1 MRSRISPTGQTTAP
15 TGPGSGRTFTET
27 ARRAQIMAAA
37 IDTIA
42 ELGYGQASL
51 ARIAEAAGTSKGVII
66 YHFGGRDEL
75 IKALVAEL
83 VAKAGAYMRP
93 RIEAEQT
100 GAGMLRAYIESNL
113 TFMAEN
119 RNHVVATVEI
129 ALNARAADGSR
140 LYDSAYHD
148 MSVAAAQ
155 ELLAHFQGTGEFLA
169 SFDPLVM
176 ARAIRAAIDSVAPL
190 LARDPGLDAGHHARE
205 LAGLFLRAASP
216 EGNHPVA
223 RRPSLEE

>member
-1 MRSRISPTGQTTAP
+1 MRSKISPAGQRA
-15 TGPGSGRTFTET
+15 GATFTET

-42 ELGYGQASL
+42 ERGYGQASL

-66 YHFGGRDEL
+66 YHFGGKDEL
-75 IKALVAEL
+75 IRELAAEL
-83 VAKAGAYMRP
+83 VARGAAYMRP

-100 GAGMLRAYIESNL
+100 GMGMLRAYIESNL
-113 TFMAEN
+113 AFMAEN

-140 LYDSAYHD
+140 LFSAAFQD
-148 MSVAAAQ
+148 RSVASAR
-155 ELLAHFQGTGEFLA
+155 ELLVHFQRTGEFRA

-176 ARAIRAAIDSVAPL
+176 ARAIRAGIDNVASL
-190 LARDPGLDAGHHARE
+190 LVADPGLDIAHHARE
-205 LAGLFLRAASP
+205 LADLFVRAASP
-216 EGNHPVA
+216 PAA
-223 RRPSLEE
+223 RHQSLEE

>member
-1 MRSRISPTGQTTAP
+1 
-15 TGPGSGRTFTET
+15 
-27 ARRAQIMAAA
+27 MAAA

-66 YHFGGRDEL
+66 YHFGGKDEL
-75 IKALVAEL
+75 IRELAAEL
-83 VAKAGAYMRP
+83 VARGAAYMRP

-100 GAGMLRAYIESNL
+100 GMGMLRAYIESNL
-113 TFMAEN
+113 AFMAEN

-140 LYDSAYHD
+140 LFSWAFQDR
-148 MSVAAAQ
+148 SVASAR
-155 ELLAHFQGTGEFLA
+155 ELLVHFQRTGEFRA

-176 ARAIRAAIDSVAPL
+176 ARAIRAGIDNVASL
-190 LARDPGLDAGHHARE
+190 LVADPGLDIAHHARE
-205 LAGLFLRAASP
+205 LADLFVRAVSP
-216 EGNHPVA
+216 PAA
-223 RRPSLEE
+223 RHQSLEE

>member
-1 MRSRISPTGQTTAP
+1 
-15 TGPGSGRTFTET
+15 
-27 ARRAQIMAAA
+27 MAAA

-66 YHFGGRDEL
+66 YHFGGKDEL
-75 IKALVAEL
+75 IRDLAAEL
-83 VAKAGAYMRP
+83 VARGAAYMRP

-100 GAGMLRAYIESNL
+100 GMGMLRAYIESNL
-113 TFMAEN
+113 AFMAEN

-140 LYDSAYHD
+140 LFSGAFQDR
-148 MSVAAAQ
+148 SVASAR
-155 ELLAHFQGTGEFLA
+155 ELLVHFQRTGEFRA

-176 ARAIRAAIDSVAPL
+176 ARAIRAGIDNVASL
-190 LARDPGLDAGHHARE
+190 LVADPGLDIAHHARE
-205 LAGLFLRAASP
+205 LADLFVRAASP
-216 EGNHPVA
+216 PAA
-223 RRPSLEE
+223 RHQSLEE